1 MPCSVAIVDTFR
13 ITDYP
18 PIISL
23 VENLLCNGHEVHLI
37 GNCSSKLP
45 ELVLSNQHF
54 HAHEISHYDGMASG
68 QSAYEKF
75 VNRSRTKEEVIA
87 AVRSVM
93 STTDVLWTT
102 SANAV
107 RTLGDV
113 VLDYR
118 HVMQLM
124 ELQQYCYMY
133 KKHIKVDIDK
143 YARQAWKVVV
153 PEINRAYIQQVWW
166 GLKETPTV
174 LPNKPY
180 YTNPGEPSQEMIP
193 FLEKMRD
200 EDRRVMLYLGGIFID
215 RDLEQFAQAAKELES
230 EYCLYVVGK
239 AFEEKSQAYFDSLL
253 ERYPI
258 QYCGAY
264 PPPGHLNFVRYAD
277 IGLLPYKPC
286 FSDGLSE
293 LNALYCAPNKIYEY
307 AAFGIPMLGS
317 DVLGLRQ
324 PFESYN
330 IGRCTALDSDSIVRT
345 VKEMQPLHDEMAAN
359 CQAFFEGVD
368 LDAIVESI
376 LA

>member
-1 MPCSVAIVDTFR
+1 M
-13 ITDYP
+13 
-18 PIISL
+18 
-23 VENLLCNGHEVHLI
+23 
-37 GNCSSKLP
+37 
-45 ELVLSNQHF
+45 LSNQHF

-253 ERYPI
+253 ER
-258 QYCGAY
+258 
-264 PPPGHLNFVRYAD
+264 
-277 IGLLPYKPC
+277 
-286 FSDGLSE
+286 
-293 LNALYCAPNKIYEY
+293 
-307 AAFGIPMLGS
+307 
-317 DVLGLRQ
+317 
-324 PFESYN
+324 
-330 IGRCTALDSDSIVRT
+330 
-345 VKEMQPLHDEMAAN
+345 
-359 CQAFFEGVD
+359 
-368 LDAIVESI
+368 
-376 LA
+376 